1 MTALTLR
8 LGLRL
13 RILGE
18 EGFRQSLLS
27 FDCDADGHMNAIEFM
42 AYLKAVGEWGT
53 HPLYSDQA
61 QWTTESWPMICLL
74 LDVADVTVGVPLDCF
89 ANYSER
95 FGGGAARQLSPAR
108 GSSTVHSSTK
118 SSRAAPIAA
127 GQTESHATDHHETTE
142 AAQAAAAEAKVREEE
157 ERQQAVSV
165 VRLRQLQEKKEV
177 QAACTIQ
184 AVERGRRGRQDAAA
198 RVKVASM
205 SAEQRRKKL
214 HALGLR
220 LGLRLRILGEEL
232 FQQVVA
238 FDLDGSGY
246 IDQAEFKAYLQAVG
260 EWRTDALYTDA
271 EWEASWPSMC
281 EQLGIADPQT
291 GIPIAVFT
299 SGYSTWTTAATY

>member
-74 LDVADVTVGVPLDCF
+74 LDVADVTVGVPLDFF

-95 FGGGAARQLSPAR
+95 FGGAAQQLSPR
-108 GSSTVHSSTK
+108 GSSTVHSTK
-118 SSRAAPIAA
+118 RSRAAPIAA
-127 GQTESHATDHHETTE
+127 GQTESQTTDHETTE
-142 AAQAAAAEAKVREEE
+142 AQAAAEAKLREE
-157 ERQQAVSV
+157 ERQQAVSA

-177 QAACTIQ
+177 KQMALKIYDDTEP
-184 AVERGRRGRQDAAA
+184 V
-198 RVKVASM
+198 
-205 SAEQRRKKL
+205 RKK
-214 HALGLR
+214 
-220 LGLRLRILGEEL
+220 GEKK
-232 FQQVVA
+232 A
-238 FDLDGSGY
+238 F
-246 IDQAEFKAYLQAVG
+246 
-260 EWRTDALYTDA
+260 
-271 EWEASWPSMC
+271 
-281 EQLGIADPQT
+281 
-291 GIPIAVFT
+291 
-299 SGYSTWTTAATY
+299 